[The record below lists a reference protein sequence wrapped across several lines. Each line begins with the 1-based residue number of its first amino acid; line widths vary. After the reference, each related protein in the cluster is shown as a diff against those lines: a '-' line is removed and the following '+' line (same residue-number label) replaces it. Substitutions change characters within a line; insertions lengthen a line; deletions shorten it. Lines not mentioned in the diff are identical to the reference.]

1 MRTTVDLDPDLLER
15 VRTESTRSGRSFREE
30 LNRVIHRGLFAS
42 GTRVAEPYLS
52 PTFALGPVPESI
64 DLDKALALAS
74 VLADRETVRKLQLRK

>member
-1 MRTTVDLDPDLLER
+1 MRTTVDIDADLLDR

-30 LNRVIHRGLFAS
+30 LNRVIHRGLSAS
-42 GTRVAEPYLS
+42 GTRVTEPYLT
-52 PTFALGPVPESI
+52 PTLSLGPVPEGV